1 MLCGAR
7 PCGIILW
14 SNYNYTE
21 TLHTRQLGGTLHG
34 LIRVLKLST
43 RALTILPGEKKLEII
58 WVIIFR
64 RLPGRI
70 ISLEPDREL
79 SVSSGRISKT
89 FWLRKSGSCQELA
102 RGENCY
108 PAPIWCSLPSS
119 EWSINSEKWPATMC
133 ITVQCP
139 WCQVAISDQL
149 PSLCAIH
156 HCMQGYKHRGLRRKR
171 KYWAVIGGGMM
182 MMAGERECRIKRV

>member
-34 LIRVLKLST
+34 LIKVFKLST
-43 RALTILPGEKKLEII
+43 RALTILPREKKLEII

-70 ISLEPDREL
+70 ISLEPDREP

-89 FWLRKSGSCQELA
+89 FWLRKSGSCQEL
-102 RGENCY
+102 GEKTVILLLSDAHYLHPNGLKTERSDQRPCASLSNV
-108 PAPIWCSLPSS
+108 PDVKSPFPINYHPCVQY
-119 EWSINSEKWPATMC
+119 
-133 ITVQCP
+133 ITVCRVTNTED
-139 WCQVAISDQL
+139 WEE
-149 PSLCAIH
+149 
-156 HCMQGYKHRGLRRKR
+156 RGSIEQ
-171 KYWAVIGGGMM
+171 W
-182 MMAGERECRIKRV
+182 